1 MIFLLAVLAS
11 ILTPLLRRLDELARQ
26 TGAKKLQL
34 VGDRSAVATV
44 LAVHGAGGEGRGRGR
59 SGVEREEEKLR
70 EECRYTH
77 DSMEVSAE

>member
-1 MIFLLAVLAS
+1 VIFFLAVLAS

-44 LAVHGAGGEGRGRGR
+44 LAVHGARRGR

-70 EECRYTH
+70 EESRYTH
-77 DSMEVSAE
+77 DSMSVSVE